1 MTVFEMN
8 NAIEKAM
15 HPQIDKYAIYLRKS
29 REDLKAEARGEG
41 ETLARHKKILA
52 DLAARRGLYVEK
64 IYEEVTSGETI
75 ADREQIQQLIT
86 DCYAGKYRG
95 IIVVEVSRLSRGNQG
110 DAQKILDCLKYSN
123 NNNGLLVITPTK
135 TYDVAHN
142 PDDEEYMEFELFMS
156 RREYKMIT
164 KRLIRGRE
172 QAVIEGNYVASVRPY
187 GYDID
192 ENKKIGMRTLKE
204 RPSEGQIVRKIF
216 EWRVNHGMS
225 PGEIARKLTNQGVP
239 TYNEAMEWHRDT
251 IKGILKNPIYCGKV
265 KWNSRMAVKQMVN
278 GELVKIRRNTTD
290 TERYLEYDGKHDGL
304 VSEEMFRAA
313 QGSFINGHTRDDYT
327 LQNPLAG
334 LLVCQNCQR
343 TMKYYDY
350 KVSKGTRKRYNHSPS
365 EVCKIKSVY
374 YDDIINALIHGL
386 KLHLENFQML
396 LDNQPDIAEDE
407 IEKQIH
413 ILEQEKKKVER
424 KLAKAFDDYED
435 EVYTANEFIQRK
447 AKHNARIEA
456 IEKEIRELEETI
468 PDRTAFEE
476 KIVFLVEAVEMLKD
490 DDISAETKNNYLK
503 QFISK
508 IEFSRENDEEFILD
522 IYLY

>member
-8 NAIEKAM
+8 NAIQNAL
-15 HPQIDKYAIYLRKS
+15 HPPLDKYAIYLRKS

-41 ETLARHKKILA
+41 ETLTRHKKILT

-64 IYEEVTSGETI
+64 VYEEVTSGETI
-75 ADREQIQQLIT
+75 QDREQIQKLIT

-110 DAQKILDCLKYSN
+110 DAQKIMDCLKYSN
-123 NNNGLLVITPTK
+123 SNNGLLVITPTK
-135 TYDVAHN
+135 TYDVCHN

-187 GYDID
+187 GYDIV
-192 ENKKIGMRTLKE
+192 ENKKIGLRTLKE
-204 RPSEGQIVRKIF
+204 RPSEGEIVRKIF
-216 EWRVNHGMS
+216 DWRINHGMS
-225 PGEIARKLTNQGVP
+225 PGAIGRKLTNMGVP
-239 TYNEAMEWHRDT
+239 TYNNAAEWNRDT
-251 IKGILKNPIYCGKV
+251 VKGMLKNPIYCGKV

-290 TERYLEYDGKHDGL
+290 TDRYIEYDGKHDGL
-304 VSEEMFRAA
+304 VSEEVFRAA
-313 QGSFINGHTRDDYT
+313 QRSFINGHTREGYV

-334 LLVCQNCQR
+334 LILCQKCQR

-350 KVSKGTRKRYNHSPS
+350 KISEGIRKRYHHSPS
-365 EVCKIKSVY
+365 EVCKVKSVY
-374 YDDIINALIHGL
+374 YDDVINALIHGL
-386 KLHLENFQML
+386 KLHLENFQIL

-407 IEKQIH
+407 IEKQIKT
-413 ILEQEKKKVER
+413 LELEKKKVQR
-424 KLAKAFDDYED
+424 KLDKAFDDYED
-435 EVYTANEFIQRK
+435 EVYSANEFIQRK
-447 AKHNARIEA
+447 AKHNARLAA
-456 IEKEIRELEETI
+456 IEKEIEELRDAI
-468 PDRTAFEE
+468 PDRLAYEE
-476 KIVFLVEAVEMLKD
+476 KIVYLYEAIEMLKD
-490 DDISAETKNNYLK
+490 NEISAETKNNYLK
-503 QFISK
+503 QFIQK
-508 IEFSRENDEEFILD
+508 IEFSRENDEEFVLD

>member
-1 MTVFEMN
+1 MTVFEKN
-8 NAIEKAM
+8 NIIEEAL
-15 HPQIDKYAIYLRKS
+15 HPPLDKYAIYLRKS

-41 ETLARHKKILA
+41 ETLTRHKKILT
-52 DLAARRGLYVEK
+52 DLAARRGLYIER

-75 ADREQIQQLIT
+75 ADREQIQKLIT

-95 IIVVEVSRLSRGNQG
+95 ILVVEVSRLSRGNQG
-110 DAQKILDCLKYSN
+110 DAQKILDMLKFGNDNS
-123 NNNGLLVITPTK
+123 GLLVVTPTK

-187 GYDID
+187 GYDII
-192 ENKKIGMRTLKE
+192 ENKKIGLRSLTE

-216 EWRVNHGMS
+216 DWRVNHGMS

-239 TYNEAMEWHRDT
+239 TYTDSGEWARDSV
-251 IKGILKNPIYCGKV
+251 KAILKNPIYCGKV

-278 GELVKIRRNTTD
+278 GELVKVRRNMTD
-290 TERYLEYDGKHDGL
+290 TERYLEYEGKHDGL
-304 VSEEMFRAA
+304 ISEEMFRAA
-313 QGSFINGHTRDDYT
+313 QGTFRNDNTRGDRT
-327 LQNPLAG
+327 LKNPLAG
-334 LLVCQNCQR
+334 LLLCQKCQR
-343 TMKYYDY
+343 TMKYYHHRITHGV
-350 KVSKGTRKRYNHSPS
+350 KERYHHSPS
-365 EVCKIKSVY
+365 ELCKVKSAY
-374 YDDIINALIHGL
+374 YKDIINALVHGL

-413 ILEQEKKKVER
+413 TLELEKKKIER
-424 KLAKAFDDYED
+424 ILAKIFDDYEN
-435 EVYTANEFIQRK
+435 EVYSPNEFIQRK
-447 AKHNARIEA
+447 AKHNTRLAA
-456 IEKEIRELEETI
+456 IEKEIQELEETI
-468 PDRTAFEE
+468 PDRTTYEE
-476 KIVFLVEAVEMLKD
+476 KIVYLVEAIEMLKD
-490 DDISAETKNNYLK
+490 NDISAEAKNDYLK
-503 QFISK
+503 QFIHK
-508 IEFSRENDEEFILD
+508 IEFSRDNDDEFTLD